1 MHQIFL
7 GLISAML
14 AISTPQMTTNS
25 APSAPKDADQL
36 GSTNSPGEQEL
47 EKIMTDDD
55 TAMDEIDKWIQ
66 ENAAFA
72 KQGAGESKAELN
84 QRIMAR
90 LQTVRTNYEGFLTRY
105 PTNADA
111 YIAFGSF
118 LYDTG
123 DEEGAFNQ
131 YEKSRQLNP
140 KNPAVWNDMA
150 NYYGEFSPVTN
161 AFIYY
166 AKAIELNPNEPV
178 YYENMAVTVY
188 LYRKDAREYYGIDEA
203 HVFDKALGL
212 YQKAIQL
219 DPDNFPL
226 RTDFAE
232 SYYEIKPLRT
242 NDMLMAWTNA
252 LSVAH
257 NEYERE
263 GVYIHLAR
271 VKLAV
276 GRYTEAQAHLDAVS
290 NPDYDNL
297 KTRLQRNLL
306 ARENGITN
314 STDDPTN
321 LPPALKAHAKPDA
334 P

>member
-1 MHQIFL
+1 MRQIFL

-14 AISTPQMTTNS
+14 AVGTPQVSTNS
-25 APSAPKDADQL
+25 APPAPKDADQL

-47 EKIMTDDD
+47 EKIMTSDDA
-55 TAMDEIDKWIQ
+55 AMDEIDKWIQ
-66 ENAAFA
+66 ENAKFA
-72 KQGAGESKAELN
+72 KEGAGESKEELN
-84 QRIMAR
+84 RRIMAR

-123 DEEGAFNQ
+123 DEQGAFDQ
-131 YEKSRQLNP
+131 YEKSKELNP

-150 NYYGEFSPVTN
+150 NYYGEFSPITN

-166 AKAIELNPNEPV
+166 TKAIELNSNEPV
-178 YYENMAVTVY
+178 YYENFATTVY
-188 LYRKDAREYYGIDEA
+188 LYRKDAREFYGIDEA

-212 YQKAIQL
+212 YQKAVDH

-226 RTDFAE
+226 RVDLAT

-242 NDMLMAWTNA
+242 NDMLMAFTNA
-252 LSVAH
+252 LNVAH

-271 VKLAV
+271 VKIAA
-276 GRYTEAQAHLDAVS
+276 GRYTEAQAHLDAVT

-297 KTRLQRNLL
+297 KSRLQRNLL
-306 ARENGITN
+306 AREKGITN
-314 STDDPTN
+314 SIDDPTD
-321 LPPALKAHAKPDA
+321 LPSAPALQTHVKSP
-334 P
+334 